1 MTGCRMMNVRL
12 KRDGDIRPYGG
23 WTFLHD
29 TRLYVG

>member
-1 MTGCRMMNVRL
+1 MMNVRL
-12 KRDGDIRPYGG
+12 KRDGGIRPYGG